1 MTQGVFT
8 KSEYSFRSTDH
19 ILYSVMLKASL
30 YLLCINIQV
39 ELIIEKVQEAGKK
52 YERLIKANTER
63 EKRRVE
69 MIKERHED
77 LEQHIE
83 TVKTTADD
91 VSIYMKYEPES
102 GT

>member
-1 MTQGVFT
+1 MHQIRMLFPFNR
-8 KSEYSFRSTDH
+8 SYSIFVHVDCEDR
-19 ILYSVMLKASL
+19 ASL

-39 ELIIEKVQEAGKK
+39 ELLIEKVQEAGKN
-52 YERLIKANTER
+52 YERLIKENTER

-83 TVKTTADD
+83 TVKTTVED
-91 VSIYMKYEPES
+91 VSIYTINES
-102 GT
+102 